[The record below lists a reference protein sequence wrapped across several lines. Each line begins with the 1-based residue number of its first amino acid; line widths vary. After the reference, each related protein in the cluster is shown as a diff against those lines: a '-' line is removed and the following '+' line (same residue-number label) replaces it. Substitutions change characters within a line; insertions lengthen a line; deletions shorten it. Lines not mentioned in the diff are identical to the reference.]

1 MSRKTFLEALEGV
14 LRREMELREEMMIL
28 RPGVRQ
34 ALEADERDI
43 ALPDLGDAAFS
54 AAVGIA
60 MCGMRP
66 VLDLRHTPDAAAVLL
81 DSVSALTPGFAPDMT
96 ILTGAEDA
104 ELLMELSGLRVFY
117 PQTPRQAAGF
127 IRAALRGDRICL
139 LIADEEL
146 AGMEDDVPD
155 DDDFMLMPL
164 SAADPMSEE
173 DGETG
178 EDTDPAEDS
187 GVADED
193 TALAEFPEET
203 DEDSV
208 LAGPCGGSD
217 GEAASAGSDADVDS
231 EEFSGETDKD
241 GVLSEA
247 SGEADEGSVL
257 AGPCAGSDGEAAS
270 AETFDEPDEEMAL
283 TGSSGGE
290 AASADSND
298 SADLAEPSGDAG
310 EAIVPAAAISFRPAM
325 RSVPWN
331 AGRLRSLAEE
341 RDMDE
346 ERLAARC
353 MERVAGRGSVE
364 WTYEADSL
372 SGECAF
378 LPVQDG
384 QAHLWI
390 GCDRLCLTWNAEAL
404 AGREAAGILRA
415 AMRMLEKPTL
425 LIYDKEDEAE

>member
-270 AETFDEPDEEMAL
+270 A
-283 TGSSGGE
+283 
-290 AASADSND
+290 DSND

-341 RDMDE
+341 LDMDE

>member
-231 EEFSGETDKD
+231 EEFSGETDK
-241 GVLSEA
+241 
-247 SGEADEGSVL
+247 
-257 AGPCAGSDGEAAS
+257 
-270 AETFDEPDEEMAL
+270 
-283 TGSSGGE
+283 
-290 AASADSND
+290 
-298 SADLAEPSGDAG
+298 
-310 EAIVPAAAISFRPAM
+310 AIVPAAAISVRPAM

-341 RDMDE
+341 LDLDE